1 MSDRRASEL
10 AAAMTERIRSWPLE
24 RAAGHG
30 FELMVDDEHAA
41 ARRRAQA
48 RTVLLAEHVLAGTAE
63 LTGGRV
69 VVMKGVEV
77 AQLYPAIVHRPFRD
91 VDLLVD
97 DARTLWDRYVERGYR
112 SRPSRRA
119 DIDHHHLPALVAP
132 VGRIGLEIHL
142 RPNTP
147 GWAEIDPAWVIET
160 AEPSRTGIGGVWR
173 PRDDV
178 HAVLLALHAWK
189 GGFTRQRD
197 LYDAVLLAAASEI
210 PVERTAGQLG
220 LGRCWAWTL
229 RFAEALILDRADR
242 RTRAMAS
249 ALLPHRAGVTDR
261 KRVRLVAPYLVAGPV
276 RVTRG
281 HLAER
286 RLGKEARGDGASS
299 VSPPAL

>member
-1 MSDRRASEL
+1 MRDRRAVEL
-10 AAAMTERIRSWPLE
+10 AEAMTDRIRTWPLE
-24 RAAGHG
+24 RASGHG
-30 FELMVDDEHAA
+30 FELMIDDEHAA
-41 ARRRAQA
+41 ARHRAQA
-48 RTVLLAEHVLAGTAE
+48 RTVLLAEHVLVGAAE
-63 LTGGRV
+63 LTASRV

-77 AQLYPAIVHRPFRD
+77 AQLYPAVVDRPFRD

-97 DARTLWDRYVERGYR
+97 DARGLWDRYVDRGYR

-119 DIDHHHLPALVAP
+119 DIDHHHLPALAAP
-132 VGRIGLEIHL
+132 AGRIGLEIHH

-147 GWAEIDPAWVIET
+147 GWADIDPAWVIET
-160 AEPSRTGIGGVWR
+160 AEPSRTGIAGVWR

-197 LYDAVLLAAASEI
+197 LYDAVLLAASSEI

-229 RFAEALILDRADR
+229 RFAEALILDRADL
-242 RTRAMAS
+242 RTRAVTGAV
-249 ALLPHRAGVTDR
+249 LPRRAGVTQR
-261 KRVRLVAPYLVAGPV
+261 KRVRIVAPYLVAGPV

-286 RLGKEARGDGASS
+286 RLGKAARAVGPGQMQ
-299 VSPPAL
+299 SPVP